1 MPPLWCAPKNL
12 PDLLPDWL
20 LLCDGGSST
29 LAKIFKSWI
38 GLRLITSVCDFFFL
52 LLHVRWVKVRF
63 RWKNKAPL
71 VSLFA
76 LVIAPIF
83 GKIKKLSTFHSSKLT
98 EPPSYLLERGS
109 RRKDPSLGW
118 REEVFALDIWSRKKK
133 GIQVRGCLHRR
144 RRRSTALTKE
154 SRSFAQKKIKIPRP
168 AALYNIFLYKEDR
181 HCVIYT
187 HLDPPPTA
195 AHSVGII
202 VFLRE
207 TSASVHSHDVSYLD
221 SHLPVFFNFIFLCIN
236 LKGNVVLVM
245 RKWNVWSFL

>member
-133 GIQVRGCLHRR
+133 EF
-144 RRRSTALTKE
+144 RSEGVCTVVDRQL
-154 SRSFAQKKIKIPRP
+154 SQK
-168 AALYNIFLYKEDR
+168 N
-181 HCVIYT
+181 
-187 HLDPPPTA
+187 LDPSRKKKKSKSPGQLHYITFFYTRR
-195 AHSVGII
+195 I
-202 VFLRE
+202 VIASYTRTWILRQ
-207 TSASVHSHDVSYLD
+207 
-221 SHLPVFFNFIFLCIN
+221 HLPIP
-236 LKGNVVLVM
+236 
-245 RKWNVWSFL
+245 